1 MPRCNRTGLHHH
13 FLHEELRSLPTGSS
27 LELDVENC
35 EMATRMAGLLAVLA
49 TSVLMGD
56 AFAQRPDTGSRP
68 GGGPPWM
75 RARIMFQLFDSDR
88 DAALTAE
95 EAPAAAWTFL
105 SAADADKDGKVT
117 QAEVAS
123 YSAAQLVKNFDA
135 NEDGELTVDE
145 VPEPIWARIVVADAD
160 GSESINAAEI
170 AKVTLST
177 PRRGGPPADGDL
189 RFGPP
194 AGKK

>member
-1 MPRCNRTGLHHH
+1 
-13 FLHEELRSLPTGSS
+13 
-27 LELDVENC
+27 
-35 EMATRMAGLLAVLA
+35 MAKRIAGLLAVLA
-49 TSVLMGD
+49 TSVLMGN
-56 AFAQRPDTGSRP
+56 AFAQRPDSGFGSGP

-75 RARIMFQLFDSDR
+75 RARIMFQLFDSNR

-105 SAADADKDGKVT
+105 SAADADDDGKVT
-117 QAEVAS
+117 QVEVAS
-123 YSAAQLVKNFDA
+123 YSAAQMVENFDA

-145 VPEPIWARIVVADAD
+145 VPEPVWARIVVADAD
-160 GSESINAAEI
+160 GSKSISAAEI
-170 AKVTLST
+170 AMVILST

-194 AGKK
+194 ADKE

>member
-1 MPRCNRTGLHHH
+1 ML
-13 FLHEELRSLPTGSS
+13 
-27 LELDVENC
+27 
-35 EMATRMAGLLAVLA
+35 TRMAGFLAVLA
-49 TSVLMGD
+49 TSVLIGD
-56 AFAQRPDTGSRP
+56 AFAQRPDTGSASGP

-75 RARIMFQLFDSDR
+75 RARIMFQLFDSNR
-88 DAALTAE
+88 DAALTVE

-105 SAADADKDGKVT
+105 SAADGNDDGKVT
-117 QAEVAS
+117 QVEVAS
-123 YSAAQLVKNFDA
+123 YSAAQMVGTFDA

-145 VPEPIWARIVVADAD
+145 VPEPVWARIAVADAD

-170 AKVTLST
+170 AMVILSM

-194 AGKK
+194 AGKE